1 VPFEKLLIAE
11 RTCVSGTLREET
23 KEWVLAV
30 SLDQRIQ
37 QQLPLDERGVYEAS
51 LSDGHQSEVALP
63 CVMTGYPVLKHPV
76 KFPGPLKM
84 ANREDWNRF
93 LVATKRWPD
102 NQQLHNILSFI
113 EKWCQGLPSASS
125 QFTF

>member
-1 VPFEKLLIAE
+1 LWFSIYSSAFCL
-11 RTCVSGTLREET
+11 
-23 KEWVLAV
+23 
-30 SLDQRIQ
+30 

-51 LSDGHQSEVALP
+51 LGNGCQSEVALP
-63 CVMTGYPVLKHPV
+63 CVVTGYPVLKHPV
-76 KFPGPLKM
+76 KFPARDKM

-113 EKWCQGLPSASS
+113 EKWCQGLPSSSS